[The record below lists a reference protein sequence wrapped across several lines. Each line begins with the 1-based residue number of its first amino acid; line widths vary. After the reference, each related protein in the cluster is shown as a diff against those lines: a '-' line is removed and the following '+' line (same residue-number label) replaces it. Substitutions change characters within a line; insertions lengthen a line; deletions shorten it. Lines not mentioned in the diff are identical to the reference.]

1 MLRKTW
7 QWILG
12 MLYVTA
18 VALIWIVAS
27 FVVQSV
33 VSAGVSPFLIAY
45 VCNSLFIVYI
55 PIVELGAIVNV
66 WLGRIGSKHNNAAAL
81 PSGSSETIMNSETE
95 NLLEDGVKSDQG
107 SQAIVVSKN
116 EAFHAVPSVAEDACL
131 VNATS
136 PADFVQKS
144 PKVWTRKRTAI
155 ASAIV
160 CPFWFLAQFTF
171 NLSLSY
177 TTVTSNTILS
187 STSSLFTFFMS
198 LKFLREKF
206 AWVKFWSVLLC
217 MAGTVIVSLSDSKE
231 STSAAKNH
239 AWGDMLCLVS
249 AGFYA
254 VYTTL
259 IKKQLPDEAE
269 GEEEA
274 STALFFGY
282 LGLFNGLFFLPVI
295 LVLHFTGVEP
305 LHRLSALQYSLII
318 GKGMLDN
325 VLSDYLWAKAVL
337 LTSTTAATAGLT
349 IQVPIAAIV
358 DSVRGIK
365 LSVLEY
371 IGGVCVLVGFF
382 GINEAVTGCCSTTK
396 ETDDLVSMPPAG
408 TSSEADYKGP

>member
-1 MLRKTW
+1 MLPKTW

-12 MLYVTA
+12 MLYVIA
-18 VALIWIVAS
+18 VAVIWIVAS

-45 VCNSLFIVYI
+45 ICNSLFIVYI
-55 PIVELGAIVNV
+55 PIVELGAVVNV
-66 WLGRIGSKHNNAAAL
+66 WFGRIRFKHFNAVTL
-81 PSGSSETIMNSETE
+81 PSGSSETMKISETE
-95 NLLEDGVKSDQG
+95 NLLEDGAKSEQVC
-107 SQAIVVSKN
+107 QAIVVSKD
-116 EAFHAVPSVAEDACL
+116 EVSHAVPNVGGEDTSL
-131 VNATS
+131 INGVSATVE
-136 PADFVQKS
+136 ADFAQKS
-144 PKVWTRKRTAI
+144 SKMWTRKKTAF

-187 STSSLFTFFMS
+187 STSSLFTFFLS

-206 AWVKFWSVLLC
+206 AWVKLWSVLLC

-231 STSAAKNH
+231 SASAAKNH
-239 AWGDMLCLVS
+239 AWGDVLCIVS

-269 GEEEA
+269 GKEEA

-282 LGLFNGLFFLPVI
+282 LGLFNGLFFLPVM
-295 LVLHFTGVEP
+295 LVLHFTGVEL

-349 IQVPIAAIV
+349 IQGVYASWLGFLASMKLLQAV
-358 DSVRGIK
+358 VALQKKWRIK
-365 LSVLEY
+365 L
-371 IGGVCVLVGFF
+371 
-382 GINEAVTGCCSTTK
+382 GIHSGLCGIASSLWRGMK
-396 ETDDLVSMPPAG
+396 EI
-408 TSSEADYKGP
+408 